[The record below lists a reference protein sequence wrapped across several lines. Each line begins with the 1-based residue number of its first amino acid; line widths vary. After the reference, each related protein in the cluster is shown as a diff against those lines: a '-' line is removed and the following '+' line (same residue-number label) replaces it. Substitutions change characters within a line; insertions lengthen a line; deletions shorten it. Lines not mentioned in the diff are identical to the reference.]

1 MNTQHQHHTHMRTM
15 IQAFVACIMLAVP
28 FADVS
33 AQQTLGRGVM
43 SSGGVSMASTGM
55 RMNGSVSQT
64 TIGITRSTEHVAEL
78 GYWYTVMQGRPGYS
92 IIIIPNIQAGVGQ
105 TFQIPVLHSTSPGLF
120 SDGAKSFSVTFRFN
134 KSMIEILD
142 TVDFEETDSE
152 YVVTL
157 TGSTQDTVS
166 TLASLKVR
174 ARLGNDT
181 SSMISLDEFRWIN
194 ANGIRPRLELVPGTF
209 TTLGVCVEGGTPR
222 LVRTVNLT
230 SIRVYPNPADAST
243 AIAVRLERATRARI
257 TIHDLAGALLMT
269 VSDRDLGKGVHTF
282 PVSVETLPSGA
293 CMVRLE
299 TPDEVLTQQLIINK

>member
-1 MNTQHQHHTHMRTM
+1 MNTQHQHLGHMRCMVQTVM
-15 IQAFVACIMLAVP
+15 VCIMIAMSSS
-28 FADVS
+28 DTI
-33 AQQTLGRGVM
+33 AQQRLGRGVM
-43 SSGGVSMASTGM
+43 SSGGVSMATAGM

-64 TIGITRSTEHVAEL
+64 SIGIVRSTEHVAEL

-92 IIIIPNIQAGVGQ
+92 IIVIPNIQAGVGQ
-105 TFQIPVLHSTSPGLF
+105 AFQIPVLHSTSPGLF
-120 SDGAKSFSVTFRFN
+120 SDGPKSFSVTFRFN

-166 TLASLKVR
+166 TLASINVR

-181 SSMISLDEFRWIN
+181 SSAITLDEFRWIN

-230 SIRVYPNPADAST
+230 SVRVYPNPADVTTS
-243 AIAVRLERATRARI
+243 IAVRLEKASHARI
-257 TIHDLAGALLMT
+257 AIHALTGEVLMTIADSDLA
-269 VSDRDLGKGVHTF
+269 KGLHTF
-282 PVSVETLPSGA
+282 PVKLESLPSGA

-299 TPDEVLTQQLIINK
+299 TPAEVLSQQLIINK